1 MTGVVWI
8 ELGHHGAAV
17 ADLQGRLVALG
28 HPIPPAERDGRFGP
42 GTEAAVRAFQAQRRV
57 RVDGICGPETWS
69 ALVESG
75 FSLGDRLLCLR
86 SPMLR
91 GDDVGALQGRL
102 NALGFDAGREDGIFG
117 PDTHRA
123 LSEFQRNSGVTVDGI
138 CGPDTLRALDRI
150 GHRDGSVAH
159 VREQEELR
167 DQPADLTGRRIYVV
181 AGAGLTS
188 LADVVHL
195 ELARSG
201 SEVVL
206 DTTGDPASPIAAR
219 ANACGA
225 HLLVAFR
232 LADSPPRRTCY
243 YESGAFRSERGHRL
257 AAAVQHAIDQVLGAP
272 AGIVEGRRADL
283 LRETSMPAI
292 VCEPLV
298 DGDAAALAALER
310 RADELG
316 RAIAAGVRLGVA
328 VTPGG

>member
-1 MTGVVWI
+1 MSEPVWI
-8 ELGHHGAAV
+8 AVGHHGAAV
-17 ADLQGRLVALG
+17 ADLQRRLIELG
-28 HPIPPAERDGRFGP
+28 HHVPPDERDGRFGP

-91 GDDVGALQGRL
+91 GDDVGALQHRL
-102 NALGFDAGREDGIFG
+102 NALGFDAGREDAIFG

-150 GHRDGSVAH
+150 GPRDGSVAH

-167 DQPADLTGRRIYVV
+167 DQPVDLMGRRIYVV
-181 AGAGLTS
+181 AGAGLEP
-188 LADVVHL
+188 LADVVHR

-206 DTTGDPASPIAAR
+206 DTTGEAASPVAAR

-232 LADSPPRRTCY
+232 MADSAPRRTCF

-257 AAAVQHAIDQVLGAP
+257 AQAVQHAVDDVLGAP

-283 LRETSMPAI
+283 LRETSMPAV

-298 DGDAAALAALER
+298 DGDADARGALDR
-310 RADELG
+310 RSDELG
-316 RAIAAGVRLGVA
+316 RAIAAGVRRGVA
-328 VTPGG
+328 VE